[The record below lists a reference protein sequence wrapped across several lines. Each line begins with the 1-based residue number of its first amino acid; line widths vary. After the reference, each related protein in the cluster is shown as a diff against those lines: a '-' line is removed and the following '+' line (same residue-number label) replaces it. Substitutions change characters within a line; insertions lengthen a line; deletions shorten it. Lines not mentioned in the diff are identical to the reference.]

1 MIFMSFKKYLPHVSS
16 SLTLA
21 VPVMLSQLG
30 HVMMGVVDSVMVG
43 HVGTISLAASSLANV
58 AFNVILLFGIGVSYA
73 ITPLVA
79 SAHGED
85 NARKISDVLK
95 HGLAIN
101 VINSFILVGLVF
113 AAKNI
118 LYHIDQPEDVVV
130 EAIPYLGIITFSIIP
145 TLIFQTF
152 RQFTEGLSHTRIAMV
167 AVIGSN
173 IIHIPLNYIFIFG
186 HLGLPAMG
194 LAGAGWATLISRGL
208 MAAGIALYVYFSPG
222 FKKYRN
228 GFSLGNYSKSLLSK
242 MLHIGLPAGVQF
254 IFEVAAFDFSA
265 VMMGWLGAKNL
276 AAHQIAINLATI
288 SYMTT
293 SGLAA
298 AAAIRVSNELGKK
311 DFVKLRT
318 VAFTLLW
325 LAITIMFLW
334 GLLFIFGKNLLPHL
348 YVSDP
353 EVIAIAGPLLIIAG
367 FFQLSDGIQVV
378 CLGALRG
385 LHDVKVP
392 SLFIFIAYWI
402 IGLPLGYWFAFK
414 LNWGAT
420 GVWMGLLIGL
430 TLTAAAMVWRLHL
443 ISKNLK
449 LSNGV

>member
-1 MIFMSFKKYLPHVSS
+1 MSFRKYFPHIAA
-16 SLTLA
+16 SLALA

-30 HVMMGVVDSVMVG
+30 HVMMGVVDSLMVG
-43 HVGTISLAASSLANV
+43 HVGAVPLAASSLANV

-79 SAHGED
+79 AAHSEND
-85 NARKISDVLK
+85 DRKISSVLR

-101 VINSFILVGLVF
+101 LINSLVLVAIVM

-118 LYHIDQPEDVVV
+118 LYHIDQPEDVVA

-145 TLIFQTF
+145 TLLFQTF
-152 RQFTEGLSHTRIAMV
+152 RQFTEGLSRTRIAMM

-173 IIHIPLNYIFIFG
+173 LIHVPLNYVFIFG
-186 HLGLPAMG
+186 KLGIPAMG
-194 LAGAGWATLISRGL
+194 LAGAGWATLTSRII
-208 MAAGIALYVYFSPG
+208 MALAIVLYVYRSPSL
-222 FKKYRN
+222 KKFRN
-228 GFSLGNYSKSLLSK
+228 GFSIGNYSKSLISK

-254 IFEVAAFDFSA
+254 IFEVAAFDMSA
-265 VMMGWLGAKNL
+265 VMMGWLGTKTL

-298 AAAIRVSNELGKK
+298 AATIRVSNEMGKK
-311 DFVKLRT
+311 DFATLRT
-318 VAFTLLW
+318 VAFVLLSI
-325 LAITIMFLW
+325 AMSIMFLW
-334 GLLFIFGKNLLPHL
+334 GLLFALGRNFLPTL

-353 EVIAIAGPLLIIAG
+353 EVIAIAVPLLVIAG

-385 LHDVKVP
+385 LHDVKIP

-402 IGLPLGYWFAFK
+402 VGLPLGYCLAFK
-414 LNWGAT
+414 MDWGGV
-420 GVWMGLLIGL
+420 GVWTGLLTGL
-430 TLTAAAMVWRLHL
+430 TLTAGAMVLRFHIL
-443 ISKNLK
+443 SRNLK
-449 LSNGV
+449 RS